1 MDYKYFLAVMETG
14 SLAAASARLH
24 IAPSAISR
32 QIALMEEAVGVSL
45 FERRRRGMVLTAAGQ
60 ALADHALRVRL
71 EEEAILQ
78 SLRTKDYA
86 QAHMIR
92 VAATEGLSRYFLPGV
107 MADFS
112 ARRPQAQFVLR
123 VGSPTDCLDQV
134 KNGDVDIAVVF
145 STAPVPDVE
154 VNHSCRSP
162 LFAIMQPEHP
172 LANAD
177 SLSLKELQ
185 AYPIVMPGQESTQ
198 KQLFNHVCQMEKLRF
213 HEVFTCNYSGALH
226 EYVRQTEA
234 IALGALISHRSSR
247 DNGLQAVPV
256 HDPRLE
262 RDIQVLSMAKRVLP
276 ESVQEFMQMLVQ
288 ELQESQAEQA

>member
-32 QIALMEEAVGVSL
+32 QIALLEEAVGVSL

-78 SLRTKDYA
+78 SLRTQDYA
-86 QAHMIR
+86 QAHLIR

-112 ARRPQAQFVLR
+112 ARMPQAQFALK
-123 VGSPTDCLDQV
+123 VGSPNDCLEQV
-134 KNGDVDIAVVF
+134 KNGDVDLAVVF

-162 LFAIMQPEHP
+162 LFAIMRPDHP
-172 LANAD
+172 LAGSR
-177 SLSLKELQ
+177 SLTLAKLQ
-185 AYPIVMPGQESTQ
+185 AYPIVVPGEESTQ

-213 HEVFTCNYSGALH
+213 NEVFSCNYSGALH

-234 IALGALISHRSSR
+234 IALGALISHRSSQ
-247 DNGLQAVPV
+247 DNGLKTIPV
-256 HDPRLE
+256 HDQRLE

-276 ESVQEFMQMLVQ
+276 ASVQEFMQMLIF
-288 ELQESQAEQA
+288 ELEEN

>member
-32 QIALMEEAVGVSL
+32 QIALLEEAVGVSL

-71 EEEAILQ
+71 EEETILQ
-78 SLRTKDYA
+78 SLRTQDYA
-86 QAHMIR
+86 QAHLIR

-112 ARRPQAQFVLR
+112 ARMPQAQFALK
-123 VGSPTDCLDQV
+123 VGSPNDCLEQV
-134 KNGDVDIAVVF
+134 KNGDVDLAVVF

-162 LFAIMQPEHP
+162 LFAIMRPDHP
-172 LANAD
+172 LAGSR
-177 SLSLKELQ
+177 SLTLAKLQ
-185 AYPIVMPGQESTQ
+185 AYPIVVPGEESTQ

-213 HEVFTCNYSGALH
+213 NEVFSCNYSGALH

-234 IALGALISHRSSR
+234 IALGALISHRSSQ
-247 DNGLQAVPV
+247 DNGLKTIPV
-256 HDPRLE
+256 HDQRLE

-276 ESVQEFMQMLVQ
+276 ASVQGFMQMLIF
-288 ELQESQAEQA
+288 ELEEN

>member
-24 IAPSAISR
+24 IASSAISR
-32 QIALMEEAVGVSL
+32 QIALLEEAVGVSL

-78 SLRTKDYA
+78 SLRTQDYA
-86 QAHMIR
+86 QAHLIR

-112 ARRPQAQFVLR
+112 ARMPQAQFALK
-123 VGSPTDCLDQV
+123 VGSPNDCLEQV
-134 KNGDVDIAVVF
+134 KNGDVDLAVVF

-162 LFAIMQPEHP
+162 LFAIMRPDHP
-172 LANAD
+172 LAGSR
-177 SLSLKELQ
+177 SLTLAKLQ
-185 AYPIVMPGQESTQ
+185 AYPIVVPGEESTQ

-213 HEVFTCNYSGALH
+213 NEVFSCNYSGALH

-234 IALGALISHRSSR
+234 IALGALISHRSSQE
-247 DNGLQAVPV
+247 NGLKTIPV
-256 HDPRLE
+256 HDQRLE

-276 ESVQEFMQMLVQ
+276 ASVQEFMQMLIF
-288 ELQESQAEQA
+288 ELEEN

>member
-32 QIALMEEAVGVSL
+32 QIALLEEAVGVSL

-78 SLRTKDYA
+78 SLRTQDYA
-86 QAHMIR
+86 QAHLIR

-112 ARRPQAQFVLR
+112 VRMPQAQFALK
-123 VGSPTDCLDQV
+123 VGSPNDCLEQV
-134 KNGDVDIAVVF
+134 KNGDVDLAVVF

-162 LFAIMQPEHP
+162 LFAIMRPDHP
-172 LANAD
+172 LAGSR
-177 SLSLKELQ
+177 SLTLAKLQ
-185 AYPIVMPGQESTQ
+185 AYPIVVPGEESTQ

-213 HEVFTCNYSGALH
+213 NEVFSCNYSGALH

-234 IALGALISHRSSR
+234 IALGALISHRSSQ
-247 DNGLQAVPV
+247 DNGLKTIPV
-256 HDPRLE
+256 HDQRLE

-276 ESVQEFMQMLVQ
+276 ASVQEFMQMLIF
-288 ELQESQAEQA
+288 ELEEN

>member
-14 SLAAASARLH
+14 SLAAASARMH
-24 IAPSAISR
+24 IASSAISR
-32 QIALMEEAVGVSL
+32 QIALLEEAVGVSL

-78 SLRTKDYA
+78 SLRTQDYA
-86 QAHMIR
+86 QAHLIR

-112 ARRPQAQFVLR
+112 ARMPQAQFALR
-123 VGSPTDCLDQV
+123 VGSPNDCLEQV
-134 KNGDVDIAVVF
+134 KNGDVDLAVVF

-162 LFAIMQPEHP
+162 LFAIMRPDHP
-172 LANAD
+172 LARSR
-177 SLSLKELQ
+177 SLTLAELQ
-185 AYPIVMPGQESTQ
+185 AYPIVVPGEESTQ

-213 HEVFTCNYSGALH
+213 NEVFSCNYSGALH

-234 IALGALISHRSSR
+234 IALGALISHRSSQ
-247 DNGLQAVPV
+247 DNGLKTIPV
-256 HDPRLE
+256 HDQRLE

-276 ESVQEFMQMLVQ
+276 ASVQEFMQMLIF
-288 ELQESQAEQA
+288 ELEQD

>member
-32 QIALMEEAVGVSL
+32 QIALLEETVGASL

-78 SLRTKDYA
+78 SLRTQDYA
-86 QAHMIR
+86 QAHLIR

-112 ARRPQAQFVLR
+112 ARMPQAQFALK
-123 VGSPTDCLDQV
+123 VGSPNDCLEQV
-134 KNGDVDIAVVF
+134 KNGDVDLAVVF

-162 LFAIMQPEHP
+162 LFAIMRPDHP
-172 LANAD
+172 LAGSR
-177 SLSLKELQ
+177 SLTLAKLQ
-185 AYPIVMPGQESTQ
+185 AYPIVVPGEESTQ

-213 HEVFTCNYSGALH
+213 NEVFSCNYSGALH

-234 IALGALISHRSSR
+234 IALGALISHRSSQ
-247 DNGLQAVPV
+247 DNGLKTIPV
-256 HDPRLE
+256 HDQRLE

-276 ESVQEFMQMLVQ
+276 ASVQEFMQMLIF
-288 ELQESQAEQA
+288 ELEEN